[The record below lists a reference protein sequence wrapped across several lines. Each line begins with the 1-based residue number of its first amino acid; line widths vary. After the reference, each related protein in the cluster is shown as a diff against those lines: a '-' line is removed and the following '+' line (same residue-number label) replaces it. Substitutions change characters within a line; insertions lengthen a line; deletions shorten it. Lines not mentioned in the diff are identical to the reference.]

1 MTTIAAVPALAQ
13 PRPRRRPAI
22 ARKSVR
28 LELTRRGR
36 ALRTLLVL
44 AVLLVLA
51 ATAMIFSGA
60 PSALADWVGGPQ
72 YVSVTVQPGDTLW
85 GYART
90 YAPEGMDPRDY
101 VLQIQQAND
110 LPTSRVTAGTQLDL
124 PVAEGAAR

>member
-1 MTTIAAVPALAQ
+1 MTTIAATPALVPA
-13 PRPRRRPAI
+13 RPHRGGAS

-36 ALRTLLVL
+36 AVRTLLVL

-90 YAPEGMDPRDY
+90 YAPDGVDPRDY
-101 VLQIQQAND
+101 VLQVQQAND
-110 LPTSRVTAGTQLDL
+110 LSTTRVTAGTQLDL
-124 PVAEGAAR
+124 PVVEGAGG